1 MGKSVS
7 RLKRSVLELLEKDLE
22 FRYAVA
28 GYLGLSELMKR
39 MDSLEE
45 NMVKLL
51 ENQNKLWEEVK
62 SLREGQNKLWEEIRD
77 LREGQ
82 EKLWENQSRIW
93 EEVRSLRENQE
104 KLWENQSKLWEE
116 VKALREGQNK
126 LWEGQNKLWEGQNR
140 LWEGQSKLWEEVRNI
155 RITLNRVAVT
165 LDRLTISVEEE
176 ALSYIRYRLREKLGI
191 EVDLDRLFIDAREI
205 NIYGVVGDLCVIGE
219 AAVRLG
225 VGLVDELKEKI
236 DIIREKRPEL
246 LKPKIIKVIYTDYA
260 TPDALEYARREK
272 VWVLKWSGDLTPMVI
287 EEI

>member
-1 MGKSVS
+1 MS

-116 VKALREGQNK
+116 V
-126 LWEGQNKLWEGQNR
+126 
-140 LWEGQSKLWEEVRNI
+140 RNI

-236 DIIREKRPEL
+236 DLIREKKPEL

-287 EEI
+287 EEIGSSTL

>member
-1 MGKSVS
+1 MS

-51 ENQNKLWEEVK
+51 ENQSKLWEEVK
-62 SLREGQNKLWEEIRD
+62 GLREGQNKLWEEIRD

-82 EKLWENQSRIW
+82 EKLWENQLRIW

-116 VKALREGQNK
+116 VKALR
-126 LWEGQNKLWEGQNR
+126 EGQNKLWEGQNR

-236 DIIREKRPEL
+236 DLIREKRPEL

-260 TPDALEYARREK
+260 TPDALEYSRREK

>member
-116 VKALREGQNK
+116 V
-126 LWEGQNKLWEGQNR
+126 
-140 LWEGQSKLWEEVRNI
+140 RNI

-236 DIIREKRPEL
+236 DLIREKKPEL

-287 EEI
+287 EEIGSSTL

>member
-62 SLREGQNKLWEEIRD
+62 GLREGQNKLWEEIRD

-116 VKALREGQNK
+116 VKALR
-126 LWEGQNKLWEGQNR
+126 EGQNKLWEGQNR

-236 DIIREKRPEL
+236 DLIREKRPEL

>member
-1 MGKSVS
+1 VS

-51 ENQNKLWEEVK
+51 ENQSKLWEEKVW
-62 SLREGQNKLWEEIRD
+62 EGQNRL
-77 LREGQ
+77 
-82 EKLWENQSRIW
+82 W

-116 VKALREGQNK
+116 VKALREGQNR

-236 DIIREKRPEL
+236 DLIREKRPEL